1 MKNLKRML
9 TAVLAL
15 SFMLFVSCAT
25 TSTGTKTA
33 KQKAT
38 LEKTS
43 ERMLW
48 KISGTDKNG
57 IPSAIYVQGTIHVGD
72 ERLVV
77 SDNVKKLFL
86 SADRRIGEISSADY
100 PKIEAETTEMM
111 IEGAKA
117 VALET
122 KDFRNDLSKESNAA
136 LLSLIPEE
144 NVAQFAMFEPWVTN
158 LLLSSSVLVT
168 SGLDPN
174 KALDSYFVNYA
185 ASNGLSTQGLDEL
198 QTQLDII
205 KFGSWDEQ
213 IVLLS
218 ETIKSLS
225 TEDELEKAK
234 KEVSD
239 LYEAYINDDVAK
251 IAELT
256 DSSKDEESEV
266 AKRYSKMLWHDRNAA
281 WAELFEEYLKEG
293 GTTFIFAGS
302 GHFVGKDSVFMEM
315 KKNKT
320 LSIKK

>member
-1 MKNLKRML
+1 MKKLNRIIIASL
-9 TAVLAL
+9 AFSFVL
-15 SFMLFVSCAT
+15 FTSCV
-25 TSTGTKTA
+25 TSGTDTKSA
-33 KQKAT
+33 RQKAR
-38 LEKTS
+38 LEKTE

-48 KISGTDKNG
+48 KISGTDRKGN
-57 IPSAIYVQGTIHVGD
+57 PSTLYVQGTIHLGD
-72 ERLVV
+72 DRLTV
-77 SDNVKKLFL
+77 SDNVKRLFL
-86 SADRRIGEISSADY
+86 AADRRIGEIASVDY
-100 PKIEAETTEMM
+100 PKIQEKTIEMM
-111 IEGAKA
+111 MESVKAAEGKN
-117 VALET
+117 
-122 KDFRNDLSKESNAA
+122 FRQELSKEDNAFLQSIFPA
-136 LLSLIPEE
+136 ETLDQYS
-144 NVAQFAMFEPWVTN
+144 MFEPWVTN